1 MSIIYIMKKS
11 VPQRLNKK
19 PLIALA
25 IILFGTGIA
34 YYTKASMNKR
44 EGLEGIKKL
53 IEGIE
58 AKGEIPSP
66 ADITLPDN
74 IPLPPG
80 TPANKKK

>member
-1 MSIIYIMKKS
+1 MKKS

-44 EGLEGIKKL
+44 EGLEGMKEM
-53 IEGIE
+53 IEKIE
-58 AKGEIPSP
+58 AKGGEIPSP
-66 ADITLPDN
+66 ADITLPGN

-80 TPANKKK
+80 PPANKKK

>member
-1 MSIIYIMKKS
+1 MKKS

-44 EGLEGIKKL
+44 EGMKGMKKL
-53 IEGIE
+53 IEEIE
-58 AKGEIPSP
+58 GKGGEIPSP
-66 ADITLPDN
+66 ADITLPGN

-80 TPANKKK
+80 PPAN